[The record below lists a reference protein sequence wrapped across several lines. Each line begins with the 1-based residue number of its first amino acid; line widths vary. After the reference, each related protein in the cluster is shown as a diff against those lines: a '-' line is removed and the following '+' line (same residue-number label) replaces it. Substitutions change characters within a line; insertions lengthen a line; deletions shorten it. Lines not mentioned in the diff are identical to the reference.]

1 MFKRIS
7 AALGILLKG
16 VPEQKPPKPTAIA
29 DPLDPLSALNRRKSR
44 GGSVEDGE
52 FRMRSAFEDI
62 VKDERMMARKYA
74 YDAAV
79 VTKEFVGDQS
89 NKLPAGGQFGIP
101 EALQN
106 WYISQSFIGWQAC
119 AILAQQWL
127 VNKACSQSGEDAV
140 RHGWEVNITKQNDDG
155 FTKDPD
161 ALGTGLGASTREL
174 DGGDPEILDRI
185 KEIDTDFGVKEHCSN
200 LSKFTNIFGI
210 RVCIYVVDYDDPKA
224 YEKPFNID
232 AVKKGK
238 YKGIRQVDPYWTAP
252 MLDSESASD
261 PTSLHFYIPTWWVI
275 GGRRYHYSHLHISLG
290 PEVSDIL
297 KPQYYY
303 GGVPLTQRI
312 YERVYAAE
320 RTANEAP
327 LLSMSKRTTALHVDL
342 KKVAASQRAFEE
354 RLSNWVAYRD
364 NHAVK
369 VLGLEETM
377 EESDTSLADFD
388 SVIMNQYQLVA
399 AIAETPSTKLLGTS
413 PKGFSSTGEFEEKSY
428 HEKLESI
435 QSHCYDPFLSRHYEL
450 LCKSEGWDCR
460 IEVAWNPTDAKTAE
474 QLADINLK
482 KAQTGQALIEGGTI
496 SPDEERQ
503 RIRTDKNSGYG
514 HLSNTEA
521 SAEFV
526 DPEPDPEPGA
536 LPPQDGGG
544 LDLTGATEDGGNF
557 GPGSEPGSFVSSPEP
572 GPHDSSELVQV
583 VSDILSKLK
592 AKAGSEGSGKKG
604 PTRPSVQRSAKPG
617 VVATVKSELRG
628 DVSERNE
635 ANLPKRPWGGYTLAI
650 ENPAGSFRSG
660 VREDGK
666 SWSSQMA
673 HDYGYF
679 AGTVGA
685 DGDGL
690 DVFVGKSTDASHV
703 YIVNQNNP
711 STGAF
716 DEHKVFVG
724 FDCIEDAENAY
735 HGAYTRDW
743 QGFDSIH
750 PVLSST
756 FREWLSQGDL
766 TQPFSYDWRIK
777 GQTANSH
784 EPIIE

>member
-1 MFKRIS
+1 MFKRIP

-16 VPEQKPPKPTAIA
+16 VPKQPTPKPTVVS
-29 DPLDPLSALNRRKSR
+29 DPLDPTSAFSRRKSR
-44 GGSVEDGE
+44 SGSVEDGE
-52 FRMRSAFEDI
+52 FRMRSAFDDVIKSEKP
-62 VKDERMMARKYA
+62 VARKHA

-79 VTKEFVGDQS
+79 VTKEFVGDQG

-140 RHGWEVNITKQNDDG
+140 RHGWEVNITKQNDSG

-161 ALGTGLGASTREL
+161 ALGTGLGDPTQEL
-174 DGGDPEILDRI
+174 NEGDPKILDRI
-185 KEIDTDFGVKEHCSN
+185 KEIDTDFKMKEHCSN

-210 RVCIYVVDYDDPKA
+210 RICIYVVDYDDPKA

-232 AVKKGK
+232 AVKKGR

-252 MLDSESASD
+252 MLNSESASD
-261 PTSLHFYIPTWWVI
+261 PTSMRFYVPTWWVI

-342 KKVAASQRAFEE
+342 KKVAANQGAFED
-354 RLSNWVAYRD
+354 RLGSWVAYRD

-399 AIAETPSTKLLGTS
+399 AIAEVPSTKLLGTS
-413 PKGFSSTGEFEEKSY
+413 PKGFNATGEFEENSY

-435 QSHCYDPFLSRHYEL
+435 QSNDYDPFLSRHYEL

-482 KAQTGQALIEGGTI
+482 KAQTGQALIESGTI
-496 SPDEERQ
+496 SPDEERK
-503 RIRTDKNSGYG
+503 RIRADKNSGYG
-514 HLSNTEA
+514 HLSDAEA
-521 SAEFV
+521 STEFT
-526 DPEPDPEPGA
+526 DPEPDPEQGA
-536 LPPQDGGG
+536 LPPQDGSG
-544 LDLTGATEDGGNF
+544 LDLTGAIEDEGNF
-557 GPGSEPGSFVSSPEP
+557 GAGSEPRSSVHSPEL
-572 GPHDSSELVQV
+572 GAHDNSELVQA
-583 VSDILSKLK
+583 VSDILAKLK
-592 AKAGSEGSGKKG
+592 AKTGSGKKG
-604 PTRPSVQRSAKPG
+604 PIRPSVKKSAKPG

-628 DVSERNE
+628 DVNERNE
-635 ANLPKRPWGGYTLAI
+635 ANLPKRSWGGYTLAI

-660 VREDGK
+660 TGEDGK
-666 SWSSQMA
+666 PWSSQMA

-690 DVFVGKSTDASHV
+690 DVFVGKSTDVNHI
-703 YIVNQNNP
+703 YIVNQKNP
-711 STGAF
+711 NTGAF
-716 DEHKVFVG
+716 DEHKVFIG

-735 HGAYTRDW
+735 HEAYSQDW

-750 PVLSST
+750 PVLHST
-756 FREWLSQGDL
+756 FRDWVSQGDL
-766 TQPFSYDWRIK
+766 TQPFSKDWRIK